1 MIPGIGCA
9 IIWAPAA
16 LLMLAT
22 GHVWEGIVLIAV
34 GSLVISSIDN
44 ILRPLLVGKDTQ
56 MHPLLIFLSTL
67 GGIAVFGVSGFVI
80 GPIITALLSTLWEIY
95 EKHYQ

>member
-1 MIPGIGCA
+1 
-9 IIWAPAA
+9 
-16 LLMLAT
+16 MLAT
-22 GHVWEGIVLIAV
+22 SHIWEAVVIIAI
-34 GSLVISSIDN
+34 GSLVISSVDN

-56 MHPLLIFLSTL
+56 MHPLLIFLSTI
-67 GGIAVFGVSGFVI
+67 GGIAVFGISGFVI

>member
-1 MIPGIGCA
+1 
-9 IIWAPAA
+9 
-16 LLMLAT
+16 MLAT
-22 GHVWEGIVLIAV
+22 GHIWEGIVIIAV
-34 GSLVISSIDN
+34 GSLLISAIDN

-67 GGIAVFGVSGFVI
+67 GGIAVFGVSGFII

-95 EKHYQ
+95 EKDYQ